1 MDQKEV
7 TAQVPEKKDGE
18 GKITQAALGPATIL
32 VDFPGS
38 YEEAAKWCTEEAML
52 SNAFAN
58 FRVSP
63 LQSGIRTALKAGQ
76 TQEQIQEILGKTV
89 MGVARIGGKV
99 DVKAAYR
106 AMFHTATP
114 AEQAEMIKDLR
125 KQAQE

>member
-1 MDQKEV
+1 MEQKEV

-18 GKITQAALGPATIL
+18 GKVIQVALGPVTIL
-32 VDFPGS
+32 VDFPAK
-38 YEEAAKWCTEEAML
+38 YEEAVGWCTEKAML

-63 LQSGIRTALKAGQ
+63 LQSGIRTALKAGKS
-76 TQEQIQEILGKTV
+76 QEEIQKLLGKSV
-89 MGVARIGGKV
+89 MGIARIGGKM

>member
-18 GKITQAALGPATIL
+18 KVIQAALGPVTIL

-38 YEEAAKWCTEEAML
+38 YEEAVNWCTEEAML

-63 LQSGIRTALKAGQ
+63 LQSGIRTMLKAGSS
-76 TQEQIQEILGKTV
+76 QEQIQEALGKTV
-89 MGVARIGGKV
+89 MGVARTGGRV
-99 DVKAAYR
+99 DVQ
-106 AMFHTATP
+106 TAFIAKFKMATS
-114 AEQAEMIKDLR
+114 EGQAEMLAMLR
-125 KQAQE
+125 EAAQE